1 MLPACTTSTLAAD
14 KRFDLFV
21 ILHLCIIYYALSK
34 EMLAVLWLPMG
45 KGKSISLTSL
55 LSYDSNILIKMLD
68 R

>member
-34 EMLAVLWLPMG
+34 EMLAVLWLPTG
-45 KGKSISLTSL
+45 KGKSISPTSL